1 MIRAAMLILLAILLA
16 QGKCHAADLPAL
28 AVQKGKAYLH
38 VREKT
43 NHNDAPEIDRML
55 AYLGLPKGLSWCAA
69 YSLTCYREASDELGV
84 KQPFPRY
91 GRVAMLWSVCKAN
104 PLKYKAITADEVRLG
119 SVQLRPG
126 DLPVWAHG
134 TIKSGD
140 FNGHTGLVIGPIVD
154 GKVQVVEAYYEKPK
168 PVKSFRSIEGNTQP
182 GPGGNQREGGGVYE
196 RTRTIA
202 PGSFRILGFC
212 RAIK

>member
-1 MIRAAMLILLAILLA
+1 MVLLVILLA
-16 QGKCHAADLPAL
+16 QGKCHAADELPEL

-69 YSLTCYREASDELGV
+69 FPLTCYREAADELSTE
-84 KQPFPRY
+84 QPFPRY
-91 GRVAMLWSVCKAN
+91 GRVAMLKATCERN
-104 PLKYKAITADEVRLG
+104 PLKYRWITADEVRFG
-119 SVQLRPG
+119 SVQLHTG
-126 DLPVWAHG
+126 DLSMWASG
-134 TIKSGD
+134 TINTKKDKTIGTFQD
-140 FNGHTGLVIGPIVD
+140 FNGHTGM
-154 GKVQVVEAYYEKPK
+154 VEYQLSPR
-168 PVKSFRSIEGNTQP
+168 SFRSIEGNTQP

-196 RTRTIA
+196 RTRAIE

-212 RAIK
+212 RVRQ

>member
-1 MIRAAMLILLAILLA
+1 MIRALMMILLVILLA
-16 QGKCHAADLPAL
+16 QGNCHAAELPQL

-69 YSLTCYREASDELGV
+69 YSLTCYKEAADELRI

-91 GRVAMLWSVCKAN
+91 GRVAMLKAACERN
-104 PLKYKAITADEVRLG
+104 PLKYRWITADEVRFG
-119 SVQLRPG
+119 SVQLHPG
-126 DLPVWAHG
+126 DLPMWAHG
-134 TIKSGD
+134 AIQNGD
-140 FNGHTGLVIGPIVD
+140 FNGHTGLVEYQLSPR
-154 GKVQVVEAYYEKPK
+154 
-168 PVKSFRSIEGNTQP
+168 SFRSIEGNTQP
-182 GPGGNQREGGGVYE
+182 GTGGNQREGGGVYE
-196 RTRTIA
+196 RTRAIE

-212 RAIK
+212 RARQ